1 MTAKEFVQSIK
12 GRACPTVWN
21 FAVGILEK
29 NDWDFR
35 SLFSDA
41 VEREY
46 KQLPTRELH
55 TFETSLAW
63 AVWKYAPYYNA
74 LRGTVTLDDLIDA
87 CRPTC
92 APNEFNSWFHMAVN
106 YPGNCR
112 DVRWNRAK
120 KAMKAA
126 GITHYSPK
134 KTKKEILR

>member
-63 AVWKYAPYYNA
+63 AVWKYAPYYN
-74 LRGTVTLDDLIDA
+74 
-87 CRPTC
+87 
-92 APNEFNSWFHMAVN
+92 EFNSWFHMAVN

>member
-1 MTAKEFVQSIK
+1 MTAKEFVQSIQ

-41 VEREY
+41 VEREF
-46 KQLPTRELH
+46 KNLPE
-55 TFETSLAW
+55 
-63 AVWKYAPYYNA
+63 
-74 LRGTVTLDDLIDA
+74 GTLDTLEANIAWVVWSFSPNSLTYPVHMWDWFENA
-87 CRPTC
+87 CLRPGT
-92 APNEFNSWFHMAVN
+92 
-106 YPGNCR
+106 CR

-134 KTKKEILR
+134 KAKKEIL